1 MEEIT
6 TIEQSVET
14 TQPNNEAV
22 ENPLNEQYLYESG
35 DSSALILETLT
46 DIKEIQ
52 TQQLTEIQ
60 EIKEIEYQTYTYT
73 VYLLIAVIAF
83 SAIRLFLSHFNSFIG

>member
-6 TIEQSVET
+6 TVEQIQEI
-14 TQPNNEAV
+14 TQSNNEAV
-22 ENPLNEQYLYESG
+22 ENPLNEQYLNESG
-35 DSSALILETLT
+35 ETSALILETLT

-60 EIKEIEYQTYTYT
+60 EIKEIEFQTYTYT

-83 SAIRLFLSHFNSFIG
+83 SAIRIFVSHFNSVIG

>member
-6 TIEQSVET
+6 TVEQTQEI

-22 ENPLNEQYLYESG
+22 ENPLNEQYLNESG
-35 DSSALILETLT
+35 DTSALILETLT

-60 EIKEIEYQTYTYT
+60 EIKEIEYQTYTYN

-83 SAIRLFLSHFNSFIG
+83 SAIRIFVSHFNSVIG